1 MSPLPAAPAWLAE
14 DLARVERLL
23 VAATSASRHPFV
35 SEPSMHLLRAGGKRL
50 RPALVVLTSRAGKA
64 GAGSTDL
71 AAAAIELVHLATL
84 YHDDVID
91 GTATRRGVP
100 TAHSRW
106 GTEIAVLA
114 GDYLFALACG
124 LGARAGGEVP
134 GILADAIAEVCEGQI
149 VETAAVGDPRRT
161 VEDYLDTIRLKT
173 AALFKASC
181 ELGGVTAGVDGVI
194 RDALVLYG
202 ENLGLAFQVVDDL
215 LDILGD
221 PRVTGKVPGTDLR
234 EGVFTAPVLLA
245 SARERALT
253 RDLSSGRRD
262 LDSVLPVLRETGALQ
277 ETFDLASSFGDNALR
292 TLAPLPEGEW
302 KAVLSATVASVL
314 SQVERPTAA

>member
-1 MSPLPAAPAWLAE
+1 MNALPAAPAWLAE

-23 VAATSASRHPFV
+23 VAETSASRHPLV

-50 RPALVVLTSRAGKA
+50 RPALVVLTSRAGQA

-100 TAHSRW
+100 TAHSQW

-149 VETAAVGDPRRT
+149 VETAAVGDPLRT

-181 ELGGVTAGVDGVI
+181 ELGSVTAGVDGVI

-221 PRVTGKVPGTDLR
+221 PHVTGKVPGTDLR

-277 ETFDLASSFGDNALR
+277 ETFDLASSFADNALR

>member
-1 MSPLPAAPAWLAE
+1 MTASPAGPAWLAD

-23 VAATSASRHPFV
+23 VEATSTSRHSLV

-50 RPALVVLTSRAGKA
+50 RPALVVLTSRAGRA
-64 GAGSTDL
+64 GSRSTDL

-100 TAHSRW
+100 TAHAQW

-181 ELGGVTAGVDGVI
+181 ELGSVTADVDGVM

-221 PRVTGKVPGTDLR
+221 PHVTGKAPGTDLR

-245 SARERALT
+245 SARERSLT

-262 LDSVLPVLRETGALQ
+262 LDSVLPVLLETGALQ
-277 ETFDLASSFGDNALR
+277 ETFDLATSFGNRALR
-292 TLAPLPEGEW
+292 TLVPLPDGEW
-302 KAVLSATVASVL
+302 KAVLSATVTSVL

>member
-1 MSPLPAAPAWLAE
+1 MSALPAAPAWLAE
-14 DLARVERLL
+14 DLARVEHLL
-23 VAATSASRHPFV
+23 VAATSASRHPLV

-100 TAHSRW
+100 TAHSQW

-114 GDYLFALACG
+114 GDYLFARACG

-181 ELGGVTAGVDGVI
+181 ELGSVTAGADEVI
-194 RDALVLYG
+194 RAALMLYG

-221 PRVTGKVPGTDLR
+221 PHVTGKAPGTDLR

-253 RDLSSGRRD
+253 RDLLSGRRD

-277 ETFDLASSFGDNALR
+277 ETFDLASSFGDIALR

-302 KAVLSATVASVL
+302 KAVLSATVTGVL
-314 SQVERPTAA
+314 SQVERPSAA